1 MTFFWLLFFL
11 SLAFFMVIAARA
23 KPIYT
28 FALALLLF
36 TVNFFPVVWGA
47 GISLFDFF
55 PPTMKFVGLTNLISA
70 FSDPGLVLS
79 AKITALWAMTSMS
92 IEIIISYWIA
102 LSLYSIK
109 KLSGIFYVIILIPF
123 AIPSYISI
131 VSWTS
136 LIQGYNGNSF
146 LSEIFHTTFNLAT
159 NIPAAFLWSAFV
171 AAWLGIPLMTIVI
184 LSALQTIP
192 AYLKDLAQ
200 MEGTDPLEKIFNV
213 YIPHT
218 LPVVF
223 PYIFIIFLESF
234 KEFSTIFLM
243 TDGGPM
249 IIAGFG
255 TRSIVGATTVLG
267 MLMYEKFGITQNY
280 GVLGA
285 YSVAISFI
293 MIFLVIIAWNYRSSM
308 KNKNLI
314 LSIILS
320 HVVFDLWGMGSGI
333 FGIFPVAFYII
344 AFALYKK
351 RSEKFKKFIIIGAS
365 IDLAYLIYAF
375 SSFGLNGVS
384 ISSIISIIVAL
395 TIAFEGK
402 IYVSLKKVP
411 ELFLKILRNGWL
423 AIWMI
428 LIFLPVWNVII
439 MGFSKENILP
449 ISTLLPYGFT
459 LDNFIKLFSGYGFG
473 NAIIN
478 SLILGIMSVV
488 IVILTVFPATYAA
501 AHSKKAAIIGVLLLI
516 SSFFTGMHTM
526 IPLAMTFKFLGILNT
541 LFGVSIVMA
550 IHGAVISYFLLY
562 PFLSGLPKNLDEA
575 AMIDGADGF
584 TRMIKI
590 TLPLS
595 LPVLWVIIIFVF
607 IDSWSSF
614 VIPLIFLNSQNL
626 YPVSMTMYN
635 FISQSSTYSKWNL
648 FGAGSMIN
656 IVIMMIVFLIAR
668 KHIMNGIISKSGVGD

>member
-11 SLAFFMVIAARA
+11 SLVFFMIYAARA
-23 KPIYT
+23 KPVYT

-36 TVNFFPVVWGA
+36 IVNFFPFIWGS
-47 GISLFDFF
+47 GISFFDFF
-55 PPTMKFVGLTNLISA
+55 PPTMKFVGFANLISA

-79 AKITALWAMTSMS
+79 AKITALWAMTSMT
-92 IEIIISYWIA
+92 IEIIISYSIA

-109 KLSGIFYVIILIPF
+109 KLSGILYVIILIPF

-146 LSEIFHTTFNLAT
+146 LSEIFHTTFNLTT

-192 AYLKDLAQ
+192 THLKDLAQ
-200 MEGTDPLEKIFNV
+200 MEGMDPLESTFNV
-213 YIPHT
+213 YVPQT
-218 LPVVF
+218 LPIVF

-243 TDGGPM
+243 TDGGPAM
-249 IIAGFG
+249 MSGFG

-267 MLMYEKFGITQNY
+267 MLMYGKFNVTQNY

-285 YSVAISFI
+285 YSVAIGFI
-293 MIFLVIIAWNYRSSM
+293 MVFLVIIAWNYRSSV
-308 KNKNLI
+308 KNGNLM

-320 HVVFDLWGMGSGI
+320 HIVFDLWGMGSGI

-344 AFALYKK
+344 AFAFYKK
-351 RSEKFKKFIIIGAS
+351 RSKKFKKFILIGAS
-365 IDLAYLIYAF
+365 LDVAYLIYAI
-375 SSFGLNGVS
+375 SSFGLKGVS
-384 ISSIISIIVAL
+384 ISSVISIVVAI
-395 TIAFEGK
+395 TITFEGK
-402 IYVSLKKVP
+402 IYVSLRKIP
-411 ELFLKILRNGWL
+411 ELFWKILRNGWL
-423 AIWMI
+423 SIWMI
-428 LIFLPVWNVII
+428 LIFLPVWNVVI

-459 LDNFIKLFSGYGFG
+459 LGNFTDLFSGYDFG
-473 NAIIN
+473 SAIVN
-478 SLILGIMSVV
+478 SLILGIMSIA
-488 IVILTVFPATYAA
+488 IVIFTVFPATYAA
-501 AHSKKAAIIGVLLLI
+501 AHSKKASSIGALLLI
-516 SSFFTGMHTM
+516 SSFFTGMYTM

-562 PFLSGLPKNLDEA
+562 PFLLKLPKNLDEA
-575 AMIDGADGF
+575 AMIDGANGF
-584 TRMIKI
+584 KRMIKI
-590 TLPLS
+590 YLPLS
-595 LPVLWVIIIFVF
+595 LPVLWTIIIFVF

-614 VIPLIFLNSQNL
+614 VIPLIFLSSQNL

-635 FISQSSTYSKWNL
+635 FISQSSTYSRWNL
-648 FGAGSMIN
+648 FGAGAMIN
-656 IVIMMIVFLIAR
+656 IVIMMGVFVLAR
-668 KHIMNGIISKSGVGD
+668 KYIMNGIISRNGVDD